1 MQFKL
6 LQTYR
11 TISNFAISLIMEF
24 IPFIILD
31 YAKPVYGLE
40 KALMLMFC
48 YWAVQNLFIVLF
60 NYLLKKYYFKSP
72 QIFLLLRIIPIV
84 ACEICI
90 LFLSSNAI
98 WLIILTAMF
107 SGLENSFNYSP
118 IDIIYN
124 YVSEG
129 ADEKTLGFTKFLD
142 QMGWLIAGIVGGFFL
157 DNISQTI
164 VIIFSLAMFIAS
176 AAPLFVF
183 YFKFKNTENFNADF
197 ISYLIAQDENNK
209 KVKKIKKS
217 FLLKHFITYF
227 LSAPFA
233 YLFYYISSTVI
244 YLRTGSFFIEGL
256 VNALYDGIYG
266 IACLVIGKIL
276 TKIDG
281 GGWATA
287 VGVFMLGSMCVVMF
301 VQNVWI
307 ISIAYLLCAII
318 QPFHTMHLY
327 QGFLDKA
334 RILGVGNTALI
345 NQGSAEAL
353 SYSVVYFS
361 GCFGGF
367 VWPVAAVAGVFAIAS
382 IIIARKAE
390 SSTTKDLVNYLN
402 HNE

>member
-1 MQFKL
+1 
-6 LQTYR
+6 
-11 TISNFAISLIMEF
+11 MEF

-31 YAKPVYGLE
+31 YARPVYGLE
-40 KALMLMFC
+40 KALILMFF
-48 YWAVQNLFIVLF
+48 YWGLQNLFIVLF
-60 NYLLKKYYFKSP
+60 NYLLKKYYFKKP

-98 WLIILTAMF
+98 WLIVLTAMF

-142 QMGWLIAGIVGGFFL
+142 QMGWLIAGIVGGLFL
-157 DNISQTI
+157 DHISQTI
-164 VIIFSLAMFIAS
+164 VIIFSLTMFVAS
-176 AAPLFVF
+176 AAPLFIF
-183 YFKFKNTENFNADF
+183 YFKFKNTENFNTDF
-197 ISYLIAQDENNK
+197 ISYLVAQDENNK
-209 KVKKIKKS
+209 KTKKIKKS
-217 FLLKHFITYF
+217 FLIKHFFTYF
-227 LSAPFA
+227 LAAPFA

-244 YLRTGSFFIEGL
+244 YLRTDSFFIEGL

-276 TKIDG
+276 TKIDARNY
-281 GGWATA
+281 ATA
-287 VGVFMLGSMCVVMF
+287 VGFFMLASIFVVMF
-301 VQNVWI
+301 VKNVWI
-307 ISIAYLLCAII
+307 IAIAYLLCAII

-334 RILGVGNTALI
+334 RILGLGNQTLI

-353 SYSVVYFS
+353 SYSVVYFT

-367 VWPVAAVAGVFAIAS
+367 VWPVAIVSSVFALVS
-382 IIIARKAE
+382 IFFTRKAE
-390 SSTTKDLVNYLN
+390 DSTTQDLVDYLN
-402 HNE
+402 RNE

>member
-48 YWAVQNLFIVLF
+48 YWALQNLFIVVF
-60 NYLLKKYYFKSP
+60 NYLLKKHYFKKP

-98 WLIILTAMF
+98 WLIIITAMF
-107 SGLENSFNYSP
+107 SGMENSFNYSP

-157 DNISQTI
+157 DNISQTV

-183 YFKFKNTENFNADF
+183 YFKFKNTQNFNTDF
-197 ISYLIAQDENNK
+197 ISYLVAQDENNSRI
-209 KVKKIKKS
+209 KKIKKS
-217 FLLKHFITYF
+217 FLIKHFITYF
-227 LSAPFA
+227 LAAPFA

-266 IACLVIGKIL
+266 IACLVVGKIL
-276 TKIDG
+276 TKIDARNY
-281 GGWATA
+281 ATA
-287 VGVFMLGSMCVVMF
+287 VGFFMIASIIVVML
-301 VQNVWI
+301 VENVWVI
-307 ISIAYLLCAII
+307 AIAYLLCAII

-327 QGFLDKA
+327 QSFLDKA
-334 RILGVGNTALI
+334 RILGLGNQTLI

-353 SYSVVYFS
+353 SYSVVYFT

-367 VWPVAAVAGVFAIAS
+367 VIPVAITAGLFALAAIFVT
-382 IIIARKAE
+382 RKTE
-390 SSTTKDLVNYLN
+390 DSTTKDLVDYLN